1 MRMAQFGRN
10 YCWNRVWANLG
21 VIKKNNTMK
30 GFKSFKEFVKEQWF
44 LLIML
49 GVISLV
55 FLLFQVL

>member
-1 MRMAQFGRN
+1 M
-10 YCWNRVWANLG
+10 G